1 MPLPGTR
8 LPVIDASTGA
18 RVEARG
24 SPVSRLLLVCM
35 PFQHLRLSSLSVG
48 LLATMLRQ
56 HGVECRE
63 AYLHFD
69 FARLIGRHAYTVISD
84 SGAKNTILGEVLF
97 AEQYRGGLDEDTD
110 RALKPLFGDRDA
122 RSSLMT
128 AFADGCLDKIGDAG
142 CDIVGF
148 STSFNQLF
156 PSLWLARLIKS
167 RRPDTRIVFGGS
179 ACSSPMGERITE
191 YYPEVDL
198 VVSGFG
204 EQPLVDLAL
213 GTIGFE
219 PRFVHNE
226 VPVNLDTL
234 PIPDYEPF
242 LREWRAFD
250 DTSNGGITLSFE
262 TSRGCWWGQKHHCK
276 FCGLNQREMAF
287 NAKSSERMVE
297 EVRTLWDRH
306 RCGLFATDTILS
318 RKHLKEALPRL
329 AEYGDKPEI
338 FYEVKANMARREVEV
353 LRAANVTAIQPGI
366 ESLSTPLLKLID
378 KGVKSIQNLAL
389 LKWCREEGITPSWNI
404 LYGIPGERKEFYFE
418 QIELFDRIPHFAPP
432 EGAHLIQL
440 DRFSPYFNSYREHG
454 WRGLEPLSAYRLLH
468 RGMTDDALRDVAYHF
483 DGVGAPFTVQDYE
496 ADLKAAVDRWKTR
509 HAAGDGIYRDP
520 RAGVLLVADGGISAI
535 EGDERIDAVIACT
548 REIVDVERL
557 LTETGAD
564 ADLIEELLD
573 LGVLWREGDQLIN
586 LVVETPG

>member
-1 MPLPGTR
+1 
-8 LPVIDASTGA
+8 
-18 RVEARG
+18 
-24 SPVSRLLLVCM
+24 M
-35 PFQHLRLSSLSVG
+35 PFQHLKLSSLSVG
-48 LLATMLRQ
+48 LLATVLRQ

-97 AEQYRGGLDEDTD
+97 AEQYRGGPDESTD
-110 RALKPLFGDRDA
+110 RALQPLFGGRDA
-122 RSSLMT
+122 RARLMT
-128 AFADGCLDKIGDAG
+128 AFAAECLEKVEDAA

-167 RRPDTRIVFGGS
+167 RRPGTRIVFGGS

-191 YYPEVDL
+191 YYPDVDL

-213 GTIGFE
+213 GRLGFE
-219 PRFVHNE
+219 PRFMHNE
-226 VPVNLDTL
+226 VPVNLDGL

-250 DTSNGGITLSFE
+250 DTSNGGVKLSFE

-306 RCGLFATDTILS
+306 GFGLFATDTILS

-329 AEYGDKPEI
+329 AEYSQKPDL

-353 LRAANVTAIQPGI
+353 LRAANVTSIQPGI

-378 KGVKSIQNLAL
+378 KGVKAIQNLAL
-389 LKWCREEGITPSWNI
+389 LKWCREEGIVPSWNI
-404 LYGIPGERKEFYFE
+404 LYGIPGERKEFYVE
-418 QIELFDRIPHFAPP
+418 QIELIDRIPHFAPP

-454 WRGLEPLSAYRLLH
+454 WLGIEPLPAYRLLH
-468 RGMTDDALRDVAYHF
+468 RGMTDEALRDVAYHF
-483 DGVGAPFTVQDYE
+483 DGVGPPFTVQDYE
-496 ADLKAAVDRWKTR
+496 ADLKAAVDRWKVR
-509 HAAGDGIYRDP
+509 HDAGDGIYRDP
-520 RAGVLLVADGGISAI
+520 DAGLLSMAGGDVSVIG
-535 EGDERIDAVIACT
+535 GDDRIDAVIAST

-557 LTETGAD
+557 LAQTGAD
-564 ADLIEELLD
+564 EDLLVQLLE
-573 LGVLWREGDQLIN
+573 LGVLWREGDQLVN
-586 LVVETPG
+586 LVVETRR